1 MYVYNTSGTL
11 QGSWAAGT
19 LSSTATVEGI
29 ATNGTDVWIVDAKS
43 DKVYRYTGA
52 ASRLSGSQTA
62 YSSFN
67 LNSGNTS
74 PKDIVTDGTSLWV
87 INDSTTDKV
96 FKYSV
101 AGSLRQL
108 DNQLRRRESD
118 RDHAGSRECQ
128 QSVDSRQRHR
138 SRLSVRC
145 CRHPHIGFAKRRP

>member
-1 MYVYNTSGTL
+1 MVDANRKVYVYNTSGTL

-67 LNSGNTS
+67 LTAATPVPRTS
-74 PKDIVTDGTSLWV
+74 
-87 INDSTTDKV
+87 
-96 FKYSV
+96 
-101 AGSLRQL
+101 
-108 DNQLRRRESD
+108 
-118 RDHAGSRECQ
+118 
-128 QSVDSRQRHR
+128 
-138 SRLSVRC
+138 
-145 CRHPHIGFAKRRP
+145 